1 MPIQFDT
8 LLKAILEIKIM
19 KKEPTFPKLLFVLHY
34 QVLVE
39 SSDTVHLRIQSDAR
53 ACWKRVENASWVAT
67 TELPFIRDAFHQI
80 PIAHILS
87 HVGYLKALI

>member
-39 SSDTVHLRIQSDAR
+39 SSDTVRIR
-53 ACWKRVENASWVAT
+53 LNPEVN
-67 TELPFIRDAFHQI
+67 AFHQI